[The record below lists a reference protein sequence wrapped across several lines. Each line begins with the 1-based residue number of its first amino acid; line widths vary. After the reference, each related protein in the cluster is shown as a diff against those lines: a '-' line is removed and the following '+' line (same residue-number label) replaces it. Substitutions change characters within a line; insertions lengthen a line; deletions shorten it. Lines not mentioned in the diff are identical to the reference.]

1 MNKQNNRISMTLF
14 TFAAAAFV
22 FLLCGRAYTQ
32 DVKEAEERFKKGLI
46 LIDEGD
52 CKNAVIEFEES
63 YSLYPTAVVLYNMA
77 LCYDE
82 LHKYAK
88 AMKYYRQYIEE
99 ATKVSEMESKP
110 IKSRMKKLEKF
121 LGSVKVTCNVDGA
134 SVLIDDEEI
143 GKTPLDEIYVETGQH
158 TLTVKKDNFSVF
170 KEKLKMVSGKTVSV
184 EAHLDIAEI
193 EEDEGGEAGP
203 GDISDIDDEKEKKK
217 KLSPVIFWS
226 MLGVTGALGA
236 GAAVMGGLNVAN
248 HNKFKDTSYSDSD
261 KWQDLKDKGETY
273 NIAFLSL
280 IGATGAAVVTTA
292 VLAFFTDFKKKKKVE
307 KKTVALS
314 FIPDNNGG
322 ILMLTMPLDM

>member
-1 MNKQNNRISMTLF
+1 MDKQNNRISLKFF
-14 TFAAAAFV
+14 TFAAAAFI
-22 FLLCGRAYTQ
+22 FLFCGRAYTQ
-32 DVKEAEERFKKGLI
+32 DVIEAEERFKKGLI

-52 CKNAVIEFEES
+52 YKTAVIEFEES

-77 LCYDE
+77 LCYDD

-88 AMKYYRQYIEE
+88 AMKYYKQYIEE
-99 ATKVSEMESKP
+99 ATEVSDIKKKT
-110 IKSRMKKLEKF
+110 IKSRMKKLEEF
-121 LGSVKVTCNVDGA
+121 LGAVKVTCNVDGA

-184 EAHLDIAEI
+184 EAYLDIAEI
-193 EEDEGGEAGP
+193 EEDEAGS
-203 GDISDIDDEKEKKK
+203 GDIFDIDDEEEKKK

-236 GAAVMGGLNVAN
+236 GAVVIGGLSVAN
-248 HNKFKDTSYSDSD
+248 HNKFKDTPYSESD
-261 KWQDLKDKGETY
+261 KWKDLKDKGKKY
-273 NIAFLSL
+273 NIAFFSL

-292 VLAFFTDFKKKKKVE
+292 VLAFFTDFKKE
-307 KKTVALS
+307 KKIEKETVALS
-314 FIPDNNGG
+314 FIPDDNGG
-322 ILMLTMPLDM
+322 ILMLTIPLDM